1 MHHARHIGGPILI
14 GVGIDNSLFILTRT
28 RTWLRRGL
36 SVEEAVTAAAGTVGR
51 AVLFAGITV
60 CIALLGILTVG
71 VSTLSGPAIGASIA
85 VVFPVA
91 AALTL
96 QQEQGPVNGQVF
108 CALARIA

>member
-14 GVGIDNSLFILTRT
+14 GLGVGIDNSLFILTRT

-36 SVEEAVTAAAGTVGR
+36 SVEEAVTAPAGTFGR

-71 VSTLSGPAIGASIA
+71 VSTRWL
-85 VVFPVA
+85 
-91 AALTL
+91 
-96 QQEQGPVNGQVF
+96 
-108 CALARIA
+108 RH